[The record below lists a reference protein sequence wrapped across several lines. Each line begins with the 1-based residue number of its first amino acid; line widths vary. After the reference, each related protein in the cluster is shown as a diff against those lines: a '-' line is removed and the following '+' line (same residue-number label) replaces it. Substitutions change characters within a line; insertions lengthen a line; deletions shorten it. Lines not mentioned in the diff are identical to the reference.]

1 MSPPAT
7 NSARAP
13 TANPVVSAIPPVA
26 VSAVGVAVAVG
37 LAVAVEVAL
46 AVALAVAL
54 GVALAVPLAMPL
66 AMPLADASVGDGLLI
81 VRLRRRPGAPSSAQ
95 HRTPPSC
102 RLATLLPSGQNGK

>member
-26 VSAVGVAVAVG
+26 VSAAGVAVAVG

-54 GVALAVPLAMPL
+54 GVALAVPLAV
-66 AMPLADASVGDGLLI
+66 AVADASGQT
-81 VRLRRRPGAPSSAQ
+81 PSGSNAVWGFVPKS
-95 HRTPPSC
+95 T
-102 RLATLLPSGQNGK
+102 LPSALK